1 MLYSGTLRKAFKSV
15 LEETGHMVDRM
26 GERKKRNENK
36 RFGREIV
43 GQIILITQYSNQL
56 STLFRN
62 RNPIYT

>member
-1 MLYSGTLRKAFKSV
+1 MLYSATLRKAFKSFV
-15 LEETGHMVDRM
+15 EETVHMVDRM

-36 RFGREIV
+36 RSGREIV
-43 GQIILITQYSNQL
+43 EQIILITQYSNQL